1 MSAIL
6 EQMLAQL
13 SDEDKAVFNQL
24 AERLAKVQG
33 DVSQLSEEDRELI
46 SRMESK
52 YGEKIRKSHEHSA
65 SAKPLDILD
74 TPFAQHVR
82 QILARDLV
90 NQFPLEEDAVR
101 FAFENRWLPVDCQQ
115 DDLIDDL
122 YSRFEEDI
130 NISNQW
136 REDMVAVDQDKKM
149 AIGLAWFMVIF
160 QLNERLK

>member
-6 EQMLAQL
+6 QQMLAQL

-24 AERLAKVQG
+24 AVRLAEVKG
-33 DVSQLSEEDRELI
+33 DVNQLSDEDRELI
-46 SRMESK
+46 SSMEAK
-52 YGEKIRKSHEHSA
+52 YGEKIRQTHDKSGSEQ
-65 SAKPLDILD
+65 KLDILE

-90 NQFPLEEDAVR
+90 NQFPQEEDAVK

-115 DDLIDDL
+115 DDLI
-122 YSRFEEDI
+122 EDI
-130 NISNQW
+130 YGRFKEDIKLSNQW
-136 REDMVAVDQDKKM
+136 REEMVAVEQDKKM
-149 AIGLAWFMVIF
+149 AVGLAWFMVIF

>member
-6 EQMLAQL
+6 QQMLAQL

-24 AERLAKVQG
+24 AERLAEANG
-33 DVSQLSEEDRELI
+33 DINLLSDEDRNLI
-46 SRMESK
+46 SSMETK
-52 YGEKIRKSHEHSA
+52 YGEKIRQTHDQSA
-65 SAKPLDILD
+65 TAQQLDILE
-74 TPFAQHVR
+74 TPFAQYVR

-115 DDLIDDL
+115 DDLIDDI

-130 NISNQW
+130 KLSNQW
-136 REDMVAVDQDKKM
+136 REEMVAVAQDKKM
-149 AIGLAWFMVIF
+149 AVGLAWFMVIF

>member
-6 EQMLAQL
+6 QQMLAQL
-13 SDEDKAVFNQL
+13 SEEDKTVFNQL
-24 AERLAKVQG
+24 AERLAEAKG
-33 DVSQLSEEDRELI
+33 DVTQLSDEDRELI
-46 SRMESK
+46 SDMESE
-52 YGEKIRKSHEHSA
+52 YGNKIRKSHEQSA
-65 SAKPLDILD
+65 SAQPQDILD

-115 DDLIDDL
+115 DDLAEDI
-122 YSRFEEDI
+122 YGRFEEDI
-130 NISNQW
+130 KISNQW
-136 REDMVAVDQDKKM
+136 REEMVAVGHDKKM
-149 AIGLAWFMVIF
+149 AVGLAWFMVIF